1 MDSELLK
8 LAQPVFLE
16 GLENETNVQ
25 AGFVTVLEIPEGG
38 LAGGA
43 FVLVAARNFYRLYV
57 NGVFAAHGPAR
68 TADGYL
74 RYDRIDIGKYLKLG
88 KNHVAFEVT
97 SYGDPF
103 GYSNDCV
110 LGKGL
115 LRAAVSAGFVTVLS
129 SPETFRG
136 IRLTQ
141 RTQLAERISHCRQ
154 MAENYFLDENYTAW
168 RTDET
173 LATAA
178 LKTVDDSS
186 VILPR
191 GCDYPTLRL
200 TRAERLVDTGLAE
213 IDENVPY
220 EEAWFERNL
229 AHYKDLKERPLRDY
243 VQTVEKPARKGVA
256 IKYENGVLA
265 AEGLRKDETF
275 YALFDLGKPQVGFVE
290 IDAETEKAGVID
302 VVHLESFAV
311 YGDKD
316 EFSGGANPV
325 LRLHTEGGRVRFTS
339 MEPVLAR
346 FVKVY
351 FRGCGNVK
359 LNCAGVRE
367 YTVPDSGEGAG
378 AGSFLCSDEDVN
390 RIYEAARLTLRL
402 NALDIFMDCPD
413 RERGGWLCDSYW
425 TGRAEGVLLGNHR
438 IEKSFLENFLL
449 TDPEKMWNAFFPE
462 VYPAYTNSPS
472 AGPGITTWSFWLL
485 EELCGYVKASGD
497 KELAERFKTR
507 VEAFV
512 KGSLGLIGKSGLF
525 ENLPGIFIDWSYSND
540 GVFNG
545 PVSVAANALYSKM
558 LRDLGEL
565 YCNSEWTGKG
575 LEMRRLI
582 REAIGFEGAAKKG
595 SKGPDFI
602 PDSLRVDE
610 NGRLRPNGLTTEA
623 ATYLTIWS
631 DIFEPEEASLTI
643 FNAVRTMGASPEFQ
657 PPARIGR
664 AGLFIGLQYRFDMLA
679 KLGERAR
686 LLKELKSLYGAQLKE
701 GPGTLWEGPDIRQT
715 SYCHGFNSYA
725 GLQLVT
731 GILGIGVPDET
742 SKTVRISPCPCGG
755 IRWAKGC
762 VNTSDGLI
770 SLSWVDRGN
779 GKVETR
785 LTLPDGWKA
794 VDGDR

>member
-1 MDSELLK
+1 MDLELLK
-8 LAQPVFLE
+8 LAKPVFLE
-16 GLENETNVQ
+16 GLEDDVNIQ
-25 AGFVTVLEIPEGG
+25 AGFATVLDVPDVSRME
-38 LAGGA
+38 GA
-43 FVLVAARNFYRLYV
+43 FVLVTARNFYRLYV
-57 NGVFAAHGPAR
+57 NGIFVAHGPAR
-68 TADGYL
+68 TCDGYL
-74 RYDRIDIGKYLKLG
+74 RADCVDIGKYLKIG
-88 KNHVAFEVT
+88 KNYIAFEVT
-97 SYGDPF
+97 SYGNMF
-103 GYSNDCV
+103 GYANDVV

-115 LRAAVSAGFVTVLS
+115 LRAAVKAGDTVVLS

-136 IRLTQ
+136 VRLAQ
-141 RTQLAERISHCRQ
+141 REQLAERISHCRQ
-154 MAENYFLDENYTAW
+154 MAENYILDRKYTEW
-168 RTDET
+168 RTDFT
-173 LATAA
+173 LLDAKVAE
-178 LKTVDDSS
+178 VDDASEL
-186 VILPR
+186 LPR
-191 GCDYPTLRL
+191 GCDYPTLEL
-200 TRAERLVDTGLAE
+200 TRAGRLIDAGLAE
-213 IDENVPY
+213 IDENVPFDD
-220 EEAWFERNL
+220 AWFEKPL
-229 AHYKDLKERPLRDY
+229 AHYKELKERPLRDY
-243 VQTVEKPARKGVA
+243 VRTVEKPAREGVA
-256 IKYENGVLA
+256 INYEKGVLT
-265 AEGLRKDETF
+265 AEGLREVETF
-275 YALFDLGKPQVGFVE
+275 YALFDLGNPQVGFVE
-290 IDAETEKAGVID
+290 IDAETEKAGIVD

-359 LNCAGVRE
+359 LNSAGVRE
-367 YTVPDSGEGAG
+367 YTVPDSGSVCG

-402 NALDIFMDCPD
+402 NALDVFMDCPD

-438 IEKSFLENFLL
+438 IEKNFLENFLL

-462 VYPAYTNSPS
+462 VYPAYKSSFS

-485 EELCGYVKASGD
+485 EELCCYVKASGD
-497 KELAERFKTR
+497 RELAERFR
-507 VEAFV
+507 PRIEAFV
-512 KGSLGLIGKSGLF
+512 KGSLGLIGGSGLF
-525 ENLPGIFIDWSYSND
+525 ENLPCIFIDWSYSNE

-545 PVSVAANALYSKM
+545 PVSTAANALYSKM
-558 LRDLGEL
+558 LRDLGAL
-565 YCNSEWTGKG
+565 YGNSSWTKKG

-582 REAIGFEGAAKKG
+582 REAIGIGIDGSAKKG
-595 SKGPDFI
+595 YKGPEYI

-631 DIFEPEEASLTI
+631 EIFDPDEAPLTV
-643 FNAVRTMGASPEFQ
+643 FNAVRAMGASPEFF
-657 PPARIGR
+657 PSARVGR

-686 LLKELKSLYGAQLKE
+686 LLQELKSFYGAQLKE
-701 GPGTLWEGPDIRQT
+701 GPGTLWEGRDIRQT

-731 GILGIGVPDET
+731 EILGIGVPDET
-742 SKTVRISPCPCGG
+742 TKTVRISPCPCGG

-770 SLSWVDRGN
+770 SLSWVDRGG
-779 GKVETR
+779 GKIETR

-794 VDGDR
+794 TD